1 MPHETP
7 RCSRRELLAGAA
19 ASSLA
24 PGTPAGDGRPNILY
38 IMSDDHAAHAISA
51 YGSRINRT
59 PNIDRLAREGMRF
72 DRCFC
77 TNSICT
83 PSRATLLTGKYSH
96 ANGVPVFNT
105 FDGAQPTAP
114 KMLQAAGYHTMMV
127 GKWHLFSNPT
137 GFDDWCILP
146 GQGVYYDPGFI
157 TAKGTHQVRG
167 YCTDIITDK
176 ALAMLKGRPAGKPF
190 FMMCH
195 HKAPHRSWDP
205 EPSIAADYRKRRIPE
220 PSNLRDG
227 YETRTDAIHQCR
239 QKVFTDLTRRDL
251 KLQPPQGLTQAEQ
264 NRWLGVCPDSVEAEI
279 GGRQVTLTGGALDS
293 WKYQRYMQ
301 DYLAC
306 VESVDRSVGRLLEY
320 LETSGLARNTVV
332 IYASDQG
339 FFLGDHGLYDKRFM
353 YEEALRMPFLVR
365 WPGVTRP
372 GSVQRKLAINPDFAP
387 TFLDIAGLPTPRDMQ
402 GRSLRGLMGGRPP
415 ADWRTSFYYR
425 YYHDPGDHNTRTH
438 YGVRTETHK
447 LIYFWRLDQWE
458 MYDLRR
464 DPHEMHNIAGKPGE
478 RRMEAAL
485 RDELY
490 RLKRELGDD
499 DRFADGKV

>member
-1 MPHETP
+1 
-7 RCSRRELLAGAA
+7 
-19 ASSLA
+19 
-24 PGTPAGDGRPNILY
+24 
-38 IMSDDHAAHAISA
+38 
-51 YGSRINRT
+51 
-59 PNIDRLAREGMRF
+59 
-72 DRCFC
+72 
-77 TNSICT
+77 
-83 PSRATLLTGKYSH
+83 
-96 ANGVPVFNT
+96 
-105 FDGAQPTAP
+105 
-114 KMLQAAGYHTMMV
+114 
-127 GKWHLFSNPT
+127 
-137 GFDDWCILP
+137 
-146 GQGVYYDPGFI
+146 
-157 TAKGTHQVRG
+157 
-167 YCTDIITDK
+167 
-176 ALAMLKGRPAGKPF
+176 MLKGRPAGKPF

-205 EPSIAADYRKRRIPE
+205 DPAIAAEYRKLRIPE
-220 PSNLRDG
+220 PPALRDD
-227 YETRTDAIHQCR
+227 YETRTDAIRQCR

-251 KLQPPQGLTQAEQ
+251 KLQPPQGLTPAERS
-264 NRWLGVCPDSVEAEI
+264 RWLGVCPDSVETEVD
-279 GGRQVTLTGGALDS
+279 GRQVTLAGAALDS

-306 VESVDRSVGRLLEY
+306 VESIDRSVGRMLDY

-372 GSVQRKLAINPDFAP
+372 GSVQRRLAINPDFAP
-387 TFLDIAGLPTPRDMQ
+387 TFLDIAGLPTPPDMQ
-402 GRSLRGLMGGRPP
+402 GRSLRGLMAGRPA
-415 ADWRTSFYYR
+415 ADWRRSFYYR

-447 LIYFWRLDQWE
+447 LIHFWRLDQWE

-464 DPHEMHNIAGKPGE
+464 DPHEMRNLAGRPGE
-478 RRMEAAL
+478 RRQEAAL